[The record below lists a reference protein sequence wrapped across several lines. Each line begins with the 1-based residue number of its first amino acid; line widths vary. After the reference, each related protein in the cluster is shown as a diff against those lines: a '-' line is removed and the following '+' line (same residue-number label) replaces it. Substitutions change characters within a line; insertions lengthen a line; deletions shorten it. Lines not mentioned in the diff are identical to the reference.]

1 MCVYIH
7 IHIHA
12 HTHKYICV
20 CVCVLYNHKI
30 IKKRKDSRLSGWM
43 RRSLQQA
50 VNCVLAASS
59 APAGPA
65 RPRPSSAGWDCCGHL
80 SLAEFSGV
88 RVDED
93 TCSFLWS
100 TAPAFRNER
109 KGGEWFHFLYFCKAA
124 STTDPFSH
132 ILRRKLWKFA
142 DLFWLWVI
150 KLECCEFMWDL
161 NGRL

>member
-1 MCVYIH
+1 MSCVYIY
-7 IHIHA
+7 IYILYIYT
-12 HTHKYICV
+12 HTKIYIYV
-20 CVCVLYNHKI
+20 CALYNHKI

-43 RRSLQQA
+43 RRSLRQA

-65 RPRPSSAGWDCCGHL
+65 RPRPSSAGWDCFGHL

-93 TCSFLWS
+93 TCSFLLS

-109 KGGEWFHFLYFCKAA
+109 EGGEWFHFLHFCKAA
-124 STTDPFSH
+124 SRQLIRP
-132 ILRRKLWKFA
+132 LV
-142 DLFWLWVI
+142 FWEEA
-150 KLECCEFMWDL
+150 LEICGFVFY
-161 NGRL
+161 